1 MNQVS
6 VPCRAILESDPAS
19 GAWNMAVDEALLES
33 ALAQGMFAVR
43 LYRWDGATLSLGY
56 FQKPEEATGD
66 PRLAGLPRVRRLSGG
81 GAILHHHEWT
91 YSCVLPPGHPIAA
104 VPHLLYETVHR
115 AIVDVL
121 RKRGVTAAL
130 RRDFRASDPAGPTQS
145 AEGEAFLCFARGDAR
160 DIVCA
165 GHKITGSAQRRRRGA
180 VLQHGSILFRRSE
193 FAPEFPGI
201 ADLVPGADLSGRLA
215 EELLERIAA
224 AIVAPA
230 VDGNQWG
237 EGANG
242 EVIRAPLSEEV
253 RQRAAELQ
261 SHCRIV

>member
-115 AIVDVL
+115 AQGL
-121 RKRGVTAAL
+121 TAAARLCAAVWRRTGRL
-130 RRDFRASDPAGPTQS
+130 RTVDPAISRGPPP
-145 AEGEAFLCFARGDAR
+145 ARRWLPLAR
-160 DIVCA
+160 PHA
-165 GHKITGSAQRRRRGA
+165 
-180 VLQHGSILFRRSE
+180 
-193 FAPEFPGI
+193 
-201 ADLVPGADLSGRLA
+201 
-215 EELLERIAA
+215 
-224 AIVAPA
+224 
-230 VDGNQWG
+230 
-237 EGANG
+237 
-242 EVIRAPLSEEV
+242 
-253 RQRAAELQ
+253 
-261 SHCRIV
+261 